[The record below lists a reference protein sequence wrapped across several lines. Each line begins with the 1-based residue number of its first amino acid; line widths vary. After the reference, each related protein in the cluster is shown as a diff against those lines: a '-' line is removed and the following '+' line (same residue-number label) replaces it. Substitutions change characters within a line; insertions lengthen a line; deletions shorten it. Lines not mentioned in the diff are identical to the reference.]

1 MELRHI
7 RYFLAVAEEMN
18 FTKAAEKLCIA
29 QPPLSRQ
36 IQDLERELGTKLFIR
51 SPHHMELTEAG
62 EIFRQ
67 YGTRIVELSER
78 SVEDIREMDH
88 GLQGTIYFS
97 DVEGHAP
104 ALLAGWISEFQK
116 QYPSV
121 KYNLW
126 NGNTDDIIARI
137 KKGLCDLAVIMTPF
151 DPEGIDTWPVYE
163 EPWVAIMP
171 TDHPL
176 ASEKSEQIDLER
188 LAPYDLL
195 IPSRHSRLHEIEE
208 WFAVSGKKPKVRC
221 YIANTLS
228 AYELTRQGVG
238 IAIYPAS
245 ASDIIAKESL
255 CIKAIRNPRV
265 TAKYMLAW
273 NQEKA
278 MSKAAE
284 QFLHFVKEKTK
295 SMNFV
300 YQDV

>member
-18 FTKAAEKLCIA
+18 FTRAAEKLCIA

-36 IQDLERELGTKLFIR
+36 IQDLENELGTRLFNR

-62 EIFRQ
+62 ELFRQ
-67 YGTRIVELSER
+67 YGTRILELSER
-78 SVEDIREMDH
+78 SVEDIREMDQ

-97 DVEGHAP
+97 NVEGHAP
-104 ALLAGWISEFQK
+104 ALLAGWIAQFRT
-116 QYPSV
+116 QYPHV

-151 DPEGIDTWPVYE
+151 DAEGLGTLDVFE
-163 EPWVAIMP
+163 EPWVAILP

-176 ASEKSEQIDLER
+176 ARQKGDSIDLKE

-208 WFAVSGKKPKVRC
+208 WFAVSGTKPKVRC

-228 AYELTRQGVG
+228 AYELTRQGIG

-255 CIKAIRNPRV
+255 CIKAITNPSVMARYV
-265 TAKYMLAW
+265 LTW
-273 NQEKA
+273 NKERA
-278 MSKAAE
+278 MPKAAME
-284 QFLHFVKEKTK
+284 FLQFVKTTGKG
-295 SMNFV
+295 
-300 YQDV
+300 

>member
-7 RYFLAVAEEMN
+7 RYFMAVVEEMN

-36 IQDLERELGTKLFIR
+36 IQDLENELGTRLFIR

-67 YGTRIVELSER
+67 YGARILELSER
-78 SVEDIREMDH
+78 SVEDIREMDR

-97 DVEGHAP
+97 NVEGHAP
-104 ALLAGWISEFQK
+104 ALLSNWISEFQK
-116 QYPSV
+116 EYPNV

-126 NGNTDDIIARI
+126 NGNTDDIITRI

-151 DPEGIDTWPVYE
+151 DPEGIDTWFVYE

-176 ASEKSEQIDLER
+176 AMEEGDSIDLEK

-208 WFAVSGKKPKVRC
+208 WFAVSGTIPKVRC
-221 YIANTLS
+221 YIVNTLS
-228 AYELTRQGVG
+228 AYELTRQKVG

-255 CIKAIRNPRV
+255 CIKSIQNPQVMARYV
-265 TAKYMLAW
+265 LAW
-273 NQEKA
+273 NQERP
-278 MSKAAE
+278 MPKAAE
-284 QFLHFVKEKTK
+284 KFLEFVKNRQT
-295 SMNFV
+295 NV
-300 YQDV
+300 TDGADQG

>member
-36 IQDLERELGTKLFIR
+36 IQDLERELGTRLFTR

-67 YGTRIVELSER
+67 YGTRILELSER
-78 SVEDIREMDH
+78 SVEDIKEMDN

-97 DVEGHAP
+97 NVEGHAP
-104 ALLAGWISEFQK
+104 ALLAKWIAEFQK
-116 QYPSV
+116 EYPNV

-126 NGNTDDIIARI
+126 NGNTDDIITRI
-137 KKGLCDLAVIMTPF
+137 KKRLCDLAIIMTPF
-151 DPEGIDTWPVYE
+151 DSEGIDTCFVYE

-171 TDHPL
+171 LDHPL
-176 ASEKSEQIDLER
+176 AAEECECVDLEK

-208 WFAVSGKKPKVRC
+208 WFAVSGTKPKVRC

-228 AYELTRQGVG
+228 AYELTRQKIG

-245 ASDIIAKESL
+245 ASDIIAKDSL
-255 CIKAIRNPRV
+255 CIKAIRNPQV
-265 TAKYMLAW
+265 MAKYVLAW
-273 NQEKA
+273 NQERP

-284 QFLHFVKEKTK
+284 KFLTFVKE
-295 SMNFV
+295 SR
-300 YQDV
+300 